1 MYRPLAVLIAALLIT
16 ACSGDDDATT
26 AGPADTSDVS
36 AATTEP
42 PASTATTTESTATSP
57 VVTSAQECADLPDAN
72 RYAAGEIPPAIPP
85 CTVPDD
91 LVIHTIREGT
101 GRAAEVGDTL
111 IVDYLGITVEDGT
124 VFDTSYSRGV
134 PLDFPLGRGGVIAGW
149 DEGLVG
155 ARAGSLLRLD
165 IPNELAYGDSPPGDV
180 IQPGDA
186 LSFYTEVRA
195 VIPSVTADDAPL
207 DLDVPAST
215 GATELTVTDLEV
227 GDGAAIEAGDT
238 AVVHMLLV
246 RGDNQVVL
254 FNTWER
260 DDPLQIVVEEG
271 VTLPGILEGLE
282 GATVGTLRIL
292 TMPPELAFGPAGEP
306 SLGLPAGTDLI
317 VVAEV
322 VGVY

>member
-1 MYRPLAVLIAALLIT
+1 MHRPLLVLAVAFAL
-16 ACSGDDDATT
+16 AGCGGDDTT
-26 AGPADTSDVS
+26 TEEPSTTTVP
-36 AATTEP
+36 ATTE
-42 PASTATTTESTATSP
+42 ASAEP
-57 VVTSAQECADLPDAN
+57 VTSAPPTEPQECADVPDAS
-72 RYAAGEIPPAIPP
+72 RYAEGEIPPAIPP
-85 CTVPDD
+85 CTVPGV

-101 GRAAEVGDTL
+101 GRAAEAGDTV
-111 IVDYLGITVEDGT
+111 IVDYVGLTVERGT
-124 VFDTSYSRGV
+124 VFDTSYARGA
-134 PLDFPLGRGGVIAGW
+134 PLDFPLGRGSVIAGW

-165 IPNELAYGDSPPGDV
+165 IPNELAYGDSPPGDE
-180 IQPGDA
+180 IEPGDA

-195 VIPSVTADDAPL
+195 VIPPATAADAPL
-207 DLDVPAST
+207 DLDVPPST

-260 DDPLQIVVEEG
+260 DDPLQIVVEDG
-271 VTLPGILEGLE
+271 VTLPGILEGLQ
-282 GATVGTLRIL
+282 GATVGTRRVLA
-292 TMPPELAFGPAGEP
+292 MPPELAFGPDGEP

-317 VVAEV
+317 VVLDV